1 MWIRELMVV
10 NEYNLEVF
18 QRHSSLFI
26 PIKQREEK
34 KIYGDSLLQVT
45 ETNRNNNE

>member
-1 MWIRELMVV
+1 MVV
-10 NEYNLEVF
+10 NKYNLEVF

-26 PIKQREEK
+26 SIKQREEK

-45 ETNRNNNE
+45 ETTRNKSE